1 MNFTVTYRKKDGALA
16 TEVIDAADR
25 AAAIAAF
32 RQRGI
37 APTSVTQGGRT
48 PSRTSTAKDNSRKM
62 ARFVALAVFL
72 VAIVGGV
79 CWWFASREE
88 SRPQTDDKPAKTKTE
103 KPNAKPKSER
113 KPEAAPSQKPTTNAP
128 VAKVEEEQLKWDDS
142 FVTNRELRI
151 KFSVLAS
158 SQTNDSGVVTERYRL
173 PNGQFWRR
181 QIDPPPLFD
190 NPSDNAIAMALGD
203 RSGAPIPPYP
213 GFYDANLDEEFVK
226 SLAQPIVIKEDDKP
240 WVVAMKTA
248 VMEAREELANQI
260 KAGDKRSIGE
270 MLRDHVLE
278 NNRQANLK
286 GEALV
291 GYQKTLEKDG
301 EAAAAEYLEKVNE
314 ALERFGVAPL
324 KAPSRGERRK
334 K

>member
-25 AAAIAAF
+25 AAAVAAF

-37 APTSVTQGGRT
+37 VPTSVTQGGRT
-48 PSRTSTAKDNSRKM
+48 SSRTSTAKNKSRTM
-62 ARFVALAVFL
+62 TNFIVLAVL
-72 VAIVGGV
+72 LAAIVGGV

-88 SRPQTDDKPAKTKTE
+88 SPSKAEKPTKTKTE

-113 KPEAAPSQKPTTNAP
+113 KPEVAPAQKTATNAP
-128 VAKVEEEQLKWDDS
+128 VAKVEEELKWDDS

-151 KFSVLAS
+151 KFSVLDS

-181 QIDPPPLFD
+181 QIDPPPLFE

-213 GFYDANLDEEFVK
+213 GLYDANLDEEFAK
-226 SLAQPIVIKEDDKP
+226 SLAHPIVINEDDKP

-260 KAGDKRSIGE
+260 KSGDKRSVGE

-291 GYQKTLEKDG
+291 GYQKVLETDG

-314 ALERFGVAPL
+314 ALGRFGVAPL